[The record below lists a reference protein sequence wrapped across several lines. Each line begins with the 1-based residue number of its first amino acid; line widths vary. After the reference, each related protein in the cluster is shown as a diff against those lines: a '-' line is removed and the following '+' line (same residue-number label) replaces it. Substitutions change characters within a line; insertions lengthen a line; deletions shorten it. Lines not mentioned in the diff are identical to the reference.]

1 MLLNLFASISEFQEL
16 HSLLPHCFS
25 ELEVYCEK
33 TQTEGSWVQ
42 AREIL
47 IIAHKTHTVI
57 RNNSSLRCK
66 KSSSLVLIRPILKKI
81 MPFKNLKSY

>member
-25 ELEVYCEK
+25 ELEVYFEK
-33 TQTEGSWVQ
+33 TQTEGGWVQ

-47 IIAHKTHTVI
+47 IINT
-57 RNNSSLRCK
+57 
-66 KSSSLVLIRPILKKI
+66 RPIL
-81 MPFKNLKSY
+81 